1 MWKLR
6 NTVLNNEEFRKKFK
20 TYKINILREMKVEIY
35 HKTQGMQK
43 TNFKMDVHSDKCL
56 REEKNLNLILYTK
69 ELEK

>member
-6 NTVLNNEEFRKKFK
+6 NTVLNNKEFRKKFK
-20 TYKINILREMKVEIY
+20 IYKINILREMKVEIHY
-35 HKTQGMQK
+35 KTQGMQK

>member
-6 NTVLNNEEFRKKFK
+6 NTVLNNKEFRKKFK
-20 TYKINILREMKVEIY
+20 IYKINILREMKVEIHY
-35 HKTQGMQK
+35 KTQGMQK

-69 ELEK
+69 QLEK